1 MKQQEMKDKV
11 VLVTGSSRGV
21 GAALALAFADKGA
34 NVVVNYSQSQQL
46 AEEIVKKIRKKNVE
60 ALMIKADVVEY
71 SQVSKMV
78 EDAIS
83 TFGKID
89 ILVNNAGY
97 YEDSTVWKMSD
108 ETWDKVININL
119 KGTFNCTKAVTNH
132 MRKQEYGRIIN
143 ISSVVG
149 QVGIFGTSNYS
160 ASKAGIFG
168 LTKSVAKEVV
178 RKGITVNTLALGYFD
193 GGMLRRLPEQ
203 AQDMIL
209 KQIPMGRFGKL
220 EEVCDMV
227 LFIASEKASY
237 LTGQIIHLNGGYY
250 M

>member
-160 ASKAGIFG
+160 AAKAGIFG